1 MAELGGFFL
10 VTAAGICWIGIG
22 ISVSVC
28 AARRWDYNIVQGLNY
43 LGSVMLC
50 LLLMAGSVPPGNFFE
65 RLFGWGFL
73 LSCLAGIANFFTYVF
88 AAKAMRRGPNG
99 LVWGIMQAGMI
110 GSFLM
115 GVICFGEKAS
125 PARLAGLTLILAG
138 ILMMGLARDGH
149 FSWKEKSWLLPSLG
163 ALLLVMVTHCCN
175 ALPSYLAGV
184 SAADSIVRTMGMYFG
199 GVIGFALVTLPGMAR
214 RRAFGSRGEW
224 ITSGILMLLNTSASV
239 FFFYRGLNLLAKN
252 GCGGLGY
259 PIAIGVCITGFSL
272 YSLLILK
279 EKIARPGLIGLIA
292 VCIGI
297 IIIAI
302 R

>member
-1 MAELGGFFL
+1 MPELGGFFL
-10 VTAAGICWIGIG
+10 VTAAGLCWIGLG
-22 ISVSVC
+22 ISVSMC
-28 AARRWDYNIVQGLNY
+28 AARGWNFNIVQGLNY

-50 LLLMAGSVPPGNFFE
+50 ALLLAGSGPRGSFNM
-65 RLFGWGFL
+65 LFGWGFL
-73 LSCLAGIANFFTYVF
+73 LSCLAGIANFFAYVLV
-88 AAKAMRRGPNG
+88 ARAMRKGPNG

-115 GVICFGEKAS
+115 GVIFFGE
-125 PARLAGLTLILAG
+125 PAAPLRLAGLGLILSG
-138 ILMMGLARDGH
+138 VLMMGMSRDGGV
-149 FSWKEKSWLLPSLG
+149 SWQGRQWMLPSLG
-163 ALLLVMVTHCCN
+163 AFLLVMVTHCCS

-184 SAADSIVRTMGMYFG
+184 SPAGGIVRTMGLYSG
-199 GVIGFALVTLPGMAR
+199 GAIGFALVTLPEMIR
-214 RRAFGSRGEW
+214 RRNWGGRGEW
-224 ITSGILMLLNTSASV
+224 ISAGILMLLNTSASV
-239 FFFYRGLNLLAKN
+239 FFFYRGLDLLAKR

-259 PIAIGVCITGFSL
+259 PLAIGVCITGFSL

-279 EKIARPGLIGLIA
+279 EKIARPGLIGLGA